1 MGKLGNIA
9 GKLFDRLNDY
19 LAIAAQVIVAYMVI
33 SITFQV
39 ITRYFFNWVPAEL
52 METWEF
58 GLMYIPFLGAAWLLK
73 REGHVIMDVLIRA
86 FKPRVQAILNTIT
99 SVIAAIACLVFSW
112 FSAARVIVEY
122 QAGHVS
128 VESVLR
134 VPDWVIIVIIPFG
147 MALLFIQF
155 TRRAYG
161 FSKGV
166 RMEVREKRLLE
177 QKGIE
182 VNPQGDSDND

>member
-1 MGKLGNIA
+1 MRKLGNIA
-9 GKLFDRLNDY
+9 AKVFDRLNDY

-39 ITRYFFNWVPAEL
+39 VARYFFNWVPAGL
-52 METWEF
+52 METWEY

-73 REGHVIMDVLIRA
+73 REGHVVMDVLIRA
-86 FKPRVQAILNTIT
+86 FKPRAQAILNTVT

-112 FSAARVIVEY
+112 FSAAMVIEAY
-122 QAGHVS
+122 QAGYADT
-128 VESVLR
+128 ESVLQ
-134 VPDWVIIVIIPFG
+134 VPDWVIIVIIPIG

-161 FSKGV
+161 FSKGA
-166 RMEVREKRLLE
+166 RMEVREKRILKE
-177 QKGIE
+177 QANK
-182 VNPQGDSDND
+182 